1 MKATPTTRWMR
12 LLRRLGRDGNPLCR
26 PEDTLAA
33 LIAPAALI
41 IFLALAPLVAVL
53 AAAWV
58 HAGNTAV
65 ERAQKH
71 WHSVEG
77 VLIEPAPGPEMTSSG
92 ANLWTVWVLARWK
105 VDGVTHRGDVLAR
118 AKSPA
123 GSPVRIWLD
132 RAGTVEAQPLSAAQ
146 LGLYAESAMA
156 IALALLAMFLAALA
170 WATWHVLER
179 RRLKS
184 WENAWLVIGPRW
196 SRQA

>member
-1 MKATPTTRWMR
+1 MMATPTTRWTR
-12 LLRRLGRDGNPLCR
+12 LRRRLGRDGNPLR
-26 PEDTLAA
+26 RREDTLAA
-33 LIAPAALI
+33 WIGPAALL
-41 IFLALAPLVAVL
+41 IFLAIAPLTAVL

-58 HAGNTAV
+58 HAGNSAV
-65 ERAQKH
+65 ERAQQH

-77 VLIEPAPGPEMTSSG
+77 FLIKPAPGPEMTSSG

-105 VDGVTHRGDVLAR
+105 ADGVAHRGEVPAR

-123 GSPVRIWLD
+123 GSPVRIWLS
-132 RAGTVEAQPLSAAQ
+132 RTGKVEVQPLSAAQ
-146 LGLYAESAMA
+146 LGPYAESVIT

-170 WATWHVLER
+170 WAAWHVLER

-184 WENAWLVIGPRW
+184 WESAWLVIGPRW